1 MINNEKKSIL
11 IIDDDIIIRKLLNHQ
26 LKHNDYNVYEASGPS
41 QAFDLLNN
49 NKIDLVLCDVTMD
62 EMDGFDFCKK
72 VRENENFRAL
82 PFVFVTAKT
91 SMKDKSKALEVGGD
105 DIITKPFDVNEL
117 ILKVQALIRRTEIY
131 KVYGVKKNLEQSFSQ
146 QIAKIL
152 LVDDDQSL
160 AKLFQYNLSKAGFEC
175 EIATNAENGLKL
187 AKSIQPDIIISDIM
201 MPNIDGFQFRRM
213 ILSDSNLRS
222 VPFVFL
228 TSRGEEKDILDGY
241 DLGIAEYVL
250 KTAGPRVVVAKVSA
264 IIKSLGKE
272 RQKIVTELHQAAD
285 SLRVKVVPDNSPE
298 FLGFD
303 IRHWHIPFHGIPGGD
318 FIDYFLLDD
327 DNIAVVLGDVMGK
340 KWGAW
345 YFAFAYAGYVRSALR
360 VALQTI
366 NEFSPSLIL
375 QQVNKSV
382 YQDAKVSEVFTTL
395 SIITINKKTKIA
407 KYAGAGDLPMIFR
420 NFSSGTTDAIKSKGL
435 LLGFAE
441 HGNYEDITLKM
452 NQNDS
457 IILVTDGIIE
467 SRNSSG
473 VQFGLDRLKDVIAN
487 IEPGNDFIEV
497 IKKVFTDFTK
507 EKFEDDVSL
516 IVIKAT

>member
-1 MINNEKKSIL
+1 MINDEKKSIL
-11 IIDDDIIIRKLLNHQ
+11 IIDDDEIIRKLLNHQ
-26 LKHNDYNVYEASGPS
+26 LKHNNYCVYEASGPS

-62 EMDGFDFCKK
+62 EMNGFDFCKK
-72 VRENENFRAL
+72 VRKNENFRAL

-91 SMKDKSKALEVGGD
+91 SIEDKSKALEAGGD
-105 DIITKPFDVNEL
+105 DIITKPFDVNDL

-146 QIAKIL
+146 NTAKIL
-152 LVDDDQSL
+152 LVDDDHSL
-160 AKLFQYNLSKAGFEC
+160 AKLFQYNLTKAGFEC
-175 EIATNAENGLKL
+175 QIALNAEDGLKL

-213 ILSDSNLRS
+213 ILADNVLRS

-228 TSRGEEKDILDGY
+228 TSKGEEKDILDGY

-250 KTAGPRVVVAKVSA
+250 KTAGPRVVVARVSA

-285 SLRVKVVPDNSPE
+285 SLRIKVVPDSSPE
-298 FLGFD
+298 FSGFD

-318 FIDYFLLDD
+318 FIDYFHLDE

-366 NEFSPSLIL
+366 NEFSPSQIL

-382 YQDAKVSEVFTTL
+382 YQDAKVSEVFATL
-395 SIITINKKTKIA
+395 SIVTINKKTKLA
-407 KYAGAGDLPMIFR
+407 KYAGAGDLPMIYR
-420 NFSSGTTDAIKSKGL
+420 ENSSGKIDAIKSKGL

-441 HGNYEDITLKM
+441 HGNYEDSTVNM
-452 NQNDS
+452 NKDDS

-467 SRNSSG
+467 SRNQSG
-473 VQFGLDRLKDVIAN
+473 VQFGLDRLKDVITN
-487 IEPGNDFIEV
+487 KKPENDFVDE
-497 IKKVFTDFTK
+497 IKKEFSEFTQ
-507 EKFEDDVSL
+507 ENFEDDVSL
-516 IVIKAT
+516 IAIIAK